1 MGFLDDVRK
10 NIENAV
16 EDVKDNVSEAL
27 HLPGAEQ
34 GQANVQDQS
43 AEASTEQPAEAS
55 VPADDLSAVVP
66 VAEEATQQDVAP
78 VAEAGVPA
86 AVPEAAVAAP
96 VEVSVQEGDSLSAIA
111 AANGVDLDSLIAAN
125 PEIENPDLIYPGQVL
140 RLP

>member
-34 GQANVQDQS
+34 GQGNVQDQS
-43 AEASTEQPAEAS
+43 VEASADQSVAAS
-55 VPADDLSAVVP
+55 ADAVSVDAV
-66 VAEEATQQDVAP
+66 VAEEVASQEVAP
-78 VAEAGVPA
+78 VAEVPA

-125 PEIENPDLIYPGQVL
+125 PEIENPDLIYPGQLL

>member
-34 GQANVQDQS
+34 GQENVQDQS
-43 AEASTEQPAEAS
+43 VGASADQSVAAS
-55 VPADDLSAVVP
+55 ADADAVSADAV
-66 VAEEATQQDVAP
+66 VAEEVAPQEVAP
-78 VAEAGVPA
+78 VAEVPA

-125 PEIENPDLIYPGQVL
+125 PEIENPDLIYPGQLL